1 MRSKLPAGAREA
13 ADPRGYMKLEK
24 GKSEQMNNSGAIVR
38 PVAIALALTAGA
50 VVPDDLAAQEAE
62 QEDQCRLVSNA
73 QTEGAVEKLTTAG
86 ETPDPEAQRALFAEA
101 LSDLESQI
109 QDDGDPTAL
118 WLAAEAN
125 IGLGEFEAADALL
138 IRFVGTNPACQER
151 SDNSRFN
158 AWATAYNDAIQHYQA
173 GDMEGAL
180 ASFLSANTIKKDSR
194 AFNNAGLLYQN
205 LGDQEAAIEQFRGA
219 VEADDPSDQARDAS
233 LNLAEALRSAGRSPE
248 AIEMLRLFAEAHPN
262 DVMAEMNYAVALT
275 IEGDPA
281 AAQPTFTK
289 LLSRDDLT
297 VDQWNQVGVGLYE
310 AESFGDAVTAFQKAR
325 ALNPYDRDALNNLAT
340 SALEAGEVEL
350 AAELSGLLVERYP
363 YDFDAYTLLAN
374 TASRTENAVLALQV
388 IQERGGLAFSLENV
402 QLRERGDNAYVV
414 EGLVMGRSEEAGGQ
428 VTVPI
433 EFLDHQGEVAATEQL
448 QLVIPA
454 NGETEIFQ
462 VEMTSG
468 VPIAGFRFQKVASG

>member
-1 MRSKLPAGAREA
+1 
-13 ADPRGYMKLEK
+13 
-24 GKSEQMNNSGAIVR
+24 MNNSGATVR
-38 PVAIALALTAGA
+38 SLAIAMALAAGA
-50 VVPDDLAAQEAE
+50 VAPADLTAQEDE
-62 QEDQCRLVSNA
+62 CRLVSKA
-73 QTEGAVEKLTTAG
+73 STEGAVEKLTTAG
-86 ETPDPEAQRALFAEA
+86 ETPDPAAQRALFAEA
-101 LSDLESQI
+101 LEDLQSEI
-109 QDDGDPTAL
+109 QDDDDPTAL

-125 IGLGEFEAADALL
+125 IGLGDLEAADALL

-158 AWATAYNDAIQHYQA
+158 AWATAYNEAIQHYQA
-173 GDMEGAL
+173 GDMDEAL
-180 ASFLSANTIKKDSR
+180 AAFVSANAIKKDSR

-205 LGDQEAAIEQFRGA
+205 LDDQEAAIEQFQGA

-233 LNLAEALRSAGRSPE
+233 LNLAEALRSAGRAAE
-248 AIEMLRLFAEAHPN
+248 AIEMLRLFAEAHQN

-297 VDQWNQVGVGLYE
+297 LEQWNQVGVGLYE
-310 AESFGDAVTAFQKAR
+310 AESFEDAVTAFQKAR

-340 SALEAGEVEL
+340 SALEAGDIEL
-350 AAELSGLLVERYP
+350 AAELSRLLVERYP

-374 TASRTENAVLALQV
+374 TASKTENAALALQI

-402 QLRERGDNAYVV
+402 QLRERGENAYVV

-433 EFLDHQGEVAATEQL
+433 EFLDEQGEVAGTEHL

-462 VEMTSG
+462 VELTSG

>member
-50 VVPDDLAAQEAE
+50 VVPADLAAQEAE

-118 WLAAEAN
+118 WLAAEAH

-428 VTVPI
+428 VASARHSCQRGDRDLPGGDDERRADRGFPLSEGRERLV
-433 EFLDHQGEVAATEQL
+433 GATPL
-448 QLVIPA
+448 L
-454 NGETEIFQ
+454 
-462 VEMTSG
+462 
-468 VPIAGFRFQKVASG
+468 RFSA

>member
-1 MRSKLPAGAREA
+1 
-13 ADPRGYMKLEK
+13 
-24 GKSEQMNNSGAIVR
+24 MNNSGASVR
-38 PVAIALALTAGA
+38 PLAVALALAAGA
-50 VVPDDLAAQEAE
+50 AVPADLAAQE
-62 QEDQCRLVSNA
+62 EDACRLVSNA
-73 QTEGAVEKLTTAG
+73 STEGAVDKLTTAG
-86 ETPDPEAQRALFAEA
+86 ETEDPEAQRALFAEA
-101 LSDLESQI
+101 LEDLQSEI
-109 QDDGDPTAL
+109 QDDDDPTAL
-118 WLAAEAN
+118 WLAAEAH

-158 AWATAYNDAIQHYQA
+158 AWATAYNEAIQHYQA
-173 GDMEGAL
+173 SEMERAL
-180 ASFLSANTIKKDSR
+180 AAFLNANAIKKDSR

-205 LGDQEAAIEQFRGA
+205 LDDQEAAIEPFQGA

-233 LNLAEALRSAGRSPE
+233 LNLAEALRSAGRAAE
-248 AIEMLRLFAEAHPN
+248 AIEMLRLFAEAHQN

-289 LLSRDDLT
+289 LLARDDLT

-340 SALEAGEVEL
+340 SALEAGEIEL
-350 AAELSGLLVERYP
+350 AAELSGLL
-363 YDFDAYTLLAN
+363 
-374 TASRTENAVLALQV
+374 

-402 QLRERGDNAYVV
+402 QLRERGENAYVV
-414 EGLVMGRSEEAGGQ
+414 EGLVMGRSEEVGGQ
-428 VTVPI
+428 VTIPI

-462 VEMTSG
+462 VELTSG
-468 VPIAGFRFQKVASG
+468 VPIAGFRFQKVAIG

>member
-1 MRSKLPAGAREA
+1 
-13 ADPRGYMKLEK
+13 
-24 GKSEQMNNSGAIVR
+24 MNNSGASVR
-38 PVAIALALTAGA
+38 LFAIALALTAGA
-50 VVPDDLAAQEAE
+50 VVPADLAAQEA
-62 QEDQCRLVSNA
+62 QEDECRLVSNA
-73 QTEGAVEKLTTAG
+73 QTEEAVEKLTTAG
-86 ETPDPEAQRALFAEA
+86 ETADPEAQRALFAEA
-101 LSDLESQI
+101 LEDLQSEI
-109 QDDGDPTAL
+109 QGDDDPTAL
-118 WLAAEAN
+118 WLAAEAH

-138 IRFVGTNPACQER
+138 VRFVGTNAACQER

-158 AWATAYNDAIQHYQA
+158 GWATAYNEAIQNYQA
-173 GDMEGAL
+173 GNMEGAL
-180 ASFLSANTIKKDSR
+180 AAFLSANVIKKDSR

-205 LGDQEAAIEQFRGA
+205 LGDQEAAIEQFQGA

-233 LNLAEALRSAGRSPE
+233 LNLAEALRSAGRSAE
-248 AIEMLRLFAEAHPN
+248 AIEMLRLFAEAHQD

-289 LLSRDDLT
+289 LLARDDLT

-340 SALEAGEVEL
+340 SALEAGELEL

-374 TASRTENAVLALQV
+374 TASRTENAPLALQV
-388 IQERGGLAFSLENV
+388 IQARGGLAFSLENV
-402 QLRERGDNAYVV
+402 QLRERGENAYVV

-428 VTVPI
+428 VTIPI

-468 VPIAGFRFQKVASG
+468 VPIAGFRFPKVASG